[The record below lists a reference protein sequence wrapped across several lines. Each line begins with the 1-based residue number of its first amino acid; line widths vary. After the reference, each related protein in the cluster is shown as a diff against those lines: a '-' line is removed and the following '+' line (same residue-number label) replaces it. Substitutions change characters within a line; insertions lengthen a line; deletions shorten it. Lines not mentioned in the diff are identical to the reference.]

1 MRWAI
6 YGVVGLLFFGGAAAG
21 SWYVKTEFID
31 AKEEEGAADD
41 PLGIALTSAE
51 GAQDETEP
59 VGVSDEMRVP
69 LRPEPVTLEEILVFN
84 QKLDER
90 EQTLQ
95 NRENDMEN
103 EEKRLKI
110 ILGDIQSEAATMES
124 IQQSIADNLQV
135 LENKLL
141 QVQETQNATEDAR
154 NQVDAEKKKLDEFKM
169 ELGMNERENLKQIAQ
184 VVAGMDAGEAAG
196 LLQEYANSGKLDL
209 AAEILGRLE
218 TRDAAGVLGELGD
231 DKALQMQLTEKMRTR
246 AKEAPPKKGR

>member
-1 MRWAI
+1 MRGVI
-6 YGVVGLLFFGGAAAG
+6 YGVVGLLCFAGAAAG
-21 SWYVKTEFID
+21 SWYVKTEYVD
-31 AKEEEGAADD
+31 AKEGEAKPDD
-41 PLGIALTSAE
+41 PLGIALTSADTE
-51 GAQDETEP
+51 EVEPETAQMNGD
-59 VGVSDEMRVP
+59 MRVP
-69 LRPEPVTLEEILVFN
+69 LRPEPVTLEEILLFN

-95 NRENDMEN
+95 GREQEMEN

-110 ILGDIQSEAATMES
+110 ILGDIQAEAATMES
-124 IQQSIADNLQV
+124 IQQSITDNLQV

-141 QVQETQNATEDAR
+141 QVQETQTATQDAR
-154 NQVDAEKKKLDEFKM
+154 NEVDEEKKKLDEFKM

-218 TRDAAGVLGELGD
+218 ARDAAGVLGELGA

-246 AKEAPPKKGR
+246 AKETAPKKGR